1 MLKSFI
7 EYVVKQLVND
17 KDAVVVTQQ
26 PTEVDNKHI
35 VEIRVTERDFG
46 KVIGKGGTT
55 IRSIRSIVSAIGT
68 TQGFDIVVEVV
79 K

>member
-1 MLKSFI
+1 MLKNFI

-26 PTEVDNKHI
+26 HTDIDSKQI

-55 IRSIRSIVSAIGT
+55 IRSIRSIVSAIGAM
-68 TQGFDIVVEVV
+68 QGIDIVVEVV